1 MVLRNYCVECG
12 SRIHLGEDTCSSCG
26 AETGLK
32 KYDNP
37 AIFTPP
43 LYDVGFF
50 NFDIDFSPFIKR
62 QGVNFNF

>member
-50 NFDIDFSPFIKR
+50 
-62 QGVNFNF
+62 